1 MPSGTRKSPSI
12 HRPNAIA
19 GSGVRHPGYCI
30 GSRSGAYR
38 SDSLRRQ
45 WRSVHLGKEPQAAA
59 GEAGTSRIDRIYDA
73 LARAILA
80 QELLPGTKL
89 SEEEIGA
96 HFNVSRTIVRAALNR
111 LHTEAIVEFK
121 QNRGAFVASPS
132 LEEARQV
139 FEARMCIEREVIG
152 RLVGRITDQQL
163 DKLGKHIESERVA
176 NRERDRARSIVLS
189 GEFHILVATMA
200 GNQVLAD
207 FLTQLISRSSL
218 ILAQHS
224 RHHEPECS
232 ADEHAV
238 LVEALRSRD
247 PQAAIAAMA
256 DHLSHVVDR
265 ANFSPAK
272 QKPKSLGEILSHYK

>member
-1 MPSGTRKSPSI
+1 M
-12 HRPNAIA
+12 
-19 GSGVRHPGYCI
+19 
-30 GSRSGAYR
+30 
-38 SDSLRRQ
+38 
-45 WRSVHLGKEPQAAA
+45 GKEPQAAA

-121 QNRGAFVASPS
+121 QNRG
-132 LEEARQV
+132 
-139 FEARMCIEREVIG
+139 
-152 RLVGRITDQQL
+152 
-163 DKLGKHIESERVA
+163 
-176 NRERDRARSIVLS
+176 ERDRARSIVLS